1 MKINIVCKRYY
12 FLKCVFIQHAWYKI
26 VFVLRRELVAMVSRV
41 QIITGVLGF
50 REQLP
55 QSMSR
60 VGCDGPKQSLVCII
74 GHVGEGLG
82 NGHPPGGNLPCAA
95 GVV

>member
-1 MKINIVCKRYY
+1 MCSG
-12 FLKCVFIQHAWYKI
+12 A
-26 VFVLRRELVAMVSRV
+26 

-74 GHVGEGLG
+74 GHVSEGLG
-82 NGHPPGGNLPCAA
+82 ITREEPSPCAA
-95 GVV
+95 GGQVACLCRMLS